1 MICGA
6 CNSINNCPLP
16 KDREQEIIK
25 KFCRKIPK
33 NGINSDDVISY
44 VVFFAKYFDKNKTN
58 ELFEKNSDFG
68 KNDSI
73 DKLSIDELKTAL
85 QNETKVL
92 NYLMKKHKNKRAL
105 QFYQVFSLTIG
116 KLKEK
121 LSNKLSENKIIFDKD
136 DRTVSYADDNGRW
149 ASIKSFCDNLKKN
162 IVMTQNQRS
171 QLAYELTHI
180 AKRYDGRNNTY
191 IYDLNNIS
199 ETVYQLITEHRHS
212 RFLTFSQIFDE
223 VVDKMIKNVNSVCD
237 TKKGNQAVINN
248 Q

>member
-1 MICGA
+1 MICDT
-6 CNSINNCPLP
+6 CNSINNCLLP

-33 NGINSDDVISY
+33 NDINLSDCISY

-73 DKLSIDELKTAL
+73 DELSIDELKTAL

-105 QFYQVFSLTIG
+105 QFYNVFSGTIG

-121 LSNKLSENKIIFDKD
+121 LAEKLAENEIIVDKD
-136 DRTVSYADDNGRW
+136 DKSVLYADDNGRW
-149 ASIKSFCDNLKKN
+149 ASMKSFCDNLKKN
-162 IVMTQNQRS
+162 IVMTQDQRS
-171 QLAYELTHI
+171 QLADKLTHI
-180 AKRYDGRNNTY
+180 AKRDDSRNNTY

-199 ETVYQLITEHRHS
+199 ETVHQLITEHRHS

-223 VVDKMIKNVNSVCD
+223 VVDKMIKNVETACD
-237 TKKGNQAVINN
+237 KSKENKLAK
-248 Q
+248 

>member
-1 MICGA
+1 MICDT
-6 CNSINNCPLP
+6 CNSINNCLLP

-33 NGINSDDVISY
+33 DNINPDDFTSMLF
-44 VVFFAKYFDKNKTN
+44 FFAKYFDKNKTN

-73 DKLSIDELKTAL
+73 DELSIDELKTAL

-116 KLKEK
+116 KLKGK
-121 LSNKLSENKIIFDKD
+121 LADKLSENKIIVDKD
-136 DRTVSYADDNGRW
+136 DKTVSYADENGRW

-180 AKRYDGRNNTY
+180 AKRDDSRNNTY

-223 VVDKMIKNVNSVCD
+223 VVDKMIKNVETACKQSKENKLAKC
-237 TKKGNQAVINN
+237 
-248 Q
+248 